1 MSVTNTKAKSVYN
14 ANGTTTEWNLGFTY
28 DDTVSNVHIYIV
40 DANDNETEV
49 TSNYSIAEGVL
60 TYPTTASGLDPLAEG
75 NKLVIVRDTPR
86 TQDIE
91 LTSNGKLDGKVLEG
105 GYDKLTLQVQ
115 ELTEQVNRAVK
126 IPVTEDSA
134 DNFLDPITAITE
146 AKKEALAE
154 IAQATE
160 PAETAKDTAVEKAQ
174 VATEQAAI
182 ATNAATSA
190 KAAQAGAETA
200 EQNATAQAEKA
211 ENAVTAFVEGL
222 GTAKNAV
229 IDLGT
234 FDGKASVTSSR
245 VIEFDRRPI
254 AVSLR
259 FSDTN
264 KKLWIN
270 GTNSTAGIEVVNNTH
285 CNLFYSIASADFV
298 GQNAVKG
305 PFVVQAVIQYSV
317 LDNPASEQEEGAI
330 QLATKAEAEAGTND
344 TKAMTPLKTKYA
356 IEANATVKTL
366 RNDVDDLGDQVAAIE
381 SKIPAEATAANQLAD
396 KAFVTEKTDE
406 LAADIAALDADKQDK
421 LTAGDNITIS
431 ANNVI
436 SATGG
441 GAAPTNMVTT
451 DTFQEITASKT
462 FTDTVKVNQLLQ
474 ANRIQML
481 NNVDV
486 AIPNGTTLQLGNY
499 LQKAILQAS
508 NLNIDTTNP
517 NSGGVG
523 PATLNGKQIAT
534 VDDVSK
540 AGGDDGIKGD
550 YCTSYGILEAPNG
563 ILTNP
568 SGMQVTLKQGVVMQ
582 LAGQDI
588 KTTVSGDMTQTL
600 TSTADCDLFYVSGTT
615 SLMEVAQ
622 IVWSKNEPDNGQTG
636 VLAWWNP
643 DNKKWKFKSND
654 TGNVWAEAVAT
665 PVAHIHTDGT
675 TITRI
680 DHIGYRVMD
689 DEIYALKSDVGGSG
703 RPLGEVYFSQSSL
716 ASDNPGA
723 LPGWTGEYYE
733 NGKTLFPDLYN
744 FVKAH
749 SELQVTKTQYD
760 SALATYGECP
770 KYVVDE
776 NGGTTTETAYK
787 FSDAE
792 PSAFINIVKTQTP
805 QAGDILYLM
814 DATANEPY
822 DLSTATQETIEAVT
836 YSDAGALTSYTING
850 ATMSVRGTVTAV
862 SIIGTATSG
871 TSLRLPKRQTT
882 GRYLVKKEVNGNNW
896 YALYSDGWLEQGGV
910 STGQTVAFLKSFAN
924 TNYTLTLGHE
934 FGNSSDANVWLQF
947 AKGGKTTTGFTY
959 ANATTPA
966 NTSINWEAKGYAA
979 GTPMENIMYPWI
991 SAFTSTI
998 PASTAQAAEFTGALS
1013 GKANTDLSNVLAN
1026 IDYVVESQVNSDGS
1040 WYRKYKSGWLEQGG
1054 KLITGTGDYTFLK
1067 PYASLLN
1074 VTIQVMTTN
1083 DVGATNAGAWLLS
1096 PGPTNTGFQILGNF
1110 DPTYYNSG
1118 YWYAVG
1124 QGAN

>member
-568 SGMQVTLKQGVVMQ
+568 SGMQVTLKQGVVLQ

-871 TSLRLPKRQTT
+871 TSLRLPK
-882 GRYLVKKEVNGNNW
+882 
-896 YALYSDGWLEQGGV
+896 
-910 STGQTVAFLKSFAN
+910 
-924 TNYTLTLGHE
+924 
-934 FGNSSDANVWLQF
+934 
-947 AKGGKTTTGFTY
+947 Y
-959 ANATTPA
+959 ANYIKMAGTEGITQKGAGLPNISGKWTGIFIEGTALTPQGTGVFSSMQNSASVSAFGATGYVNNPNWNLAENGGEGYTQLEFDASKSNPIYGASDTVTPA
-966 NTSINWEAKGYAA
+966 HT
-979 GTPMENIMYPWI
+979 TLYPWI

-1074 VTIQVMTTN
+1074 VTIQAMTRNT
-1083 DVGATNAGAWLLS
+1083 DVASNAGAWLLY
-1096 PGPTNTGFQILGNF
+1096 PGPTNTGFKIIGNF
-1110 DPTYYNSG
+1110 SPTYYNSG

>member
-421 LTAGDNITIS
+421 ITDLDAIRAGAAKGATALQSYTETDPTVPSYVKAITQDNISAWNAKQPAGDYATKEELATKQDKGDYATNTALTTGLNSKQNTLTTAQLNAVNSGITSAKVTSYDEYATTKQDKLTAGTNITIS

-441 GAAPTNMVTT
+441 
-451 DTFQEITASKT
+451 
-462 FTDTVKVNQLLQ
+462 
-474 ANRIQML
+474 
-481 NNVDV
+481 
-486 AIPNGTTLQLGNY
+486 
-499 LQKAILQAS
+499 
-508 NLNIDTTNP
+508 
-517 NSGGVG
+517 
-523 PATLNGKQIAT
+523 
-534 VDDVSK
+534 
-540 AGGDDGIKGD
+540 GGDDGIKGD

-568 SGMQVTLKQGVVMQ
+568 SGMQVTLKQGVVLQ

-622 IVWSKNEPDNGQTG
+622 IVWCKNEPDNGQTG

-703 RPLGEVYFSQSSL
+703 FDFEGTKAEFDAAVTAGTITDDSVSL
-716 ASDNPGA
+716 ITDDVSGDTVATKADLA
-723 LPGWTGEYYE
+723 VVE
-733 NGKTLFPDLYN
+733 NGMA
-744 FVKAH
+744 KA
-749 SELQVTKTQYD
+749 
-760 SALATYGECP
+760 
-770 KYVVDE
+770 
-776 NGGTTTETAYK
+776 
-787 FSDAE
+787 
-792 PSAFINIVKTQTP
+792 
-805 QAGDILYLM
+805 
-814 DATANEPY
+814 
-822 DLSTATQETIEAVT
+822 
-836 YSDAGALTSYTING
+836 
-850 ATMSVRGTVTAV
+850 
-862 SIIGTATSG
+862 
-871 TSLRLPKRQTT
+871 
-882 GRYLVKKEVNGNNW
+882 
-896 YALYSDGWLEQGGV
+896 
-910 STGQTVAFLKSFAN
+910 
-924 TNYTLTLGHE
+924 
-934 FGNSSDANVWLQF
+934 
-947 AKGGKTTTGFTY
+947 
-959 ANATTPA
+959 
-966 NTSINWEAKGYAA
+966 
-979 GTPMENIMYPWI
+979 
-991 SAFTSTI
+991 
-998 PASTAQAAEFTGALS
+998 
-1013 GKANTDLSNVLAN
+1013 DLSNIPAN
-1026 IDYVVESQVNSDGS
+1026 YDYVIESKTPTADDPS

-1054 KLITGTGDYTFLK
+1054 LVASQSSLFSVTLLR
-1067 PYASLLN
+1067 PY
-1074 VTIQVMTTN
+1074 
-1083 DVGATNAGAWLLS
+1083 
-1096 PGPTNTGFQILGNF
+1096 TNTL
-1110 DPTYYNSG
+1110 
-1118 YWYAVG
+1118 YAVIASVG
-1124 QGAN
+1124 STTGNLTQTPAEAWPLTESAIQIAQYGGSSAYKLYWEAKGMGAN

>member
-160 PAETAKDTAVEKAQ
+160 PAETAKDTAVAKAQ

-406 LAADIAALDADKQDK
+406 LAADVAALDADKQDK

-568 SGMQVTLKQGVVMQ
+568 SGMQVTLKQGVVLQ

-749 SELQVTKTQYD
+749 SELQVTKAQYD
-760 SALATYGECP
+760 SAIATYGECP

-776 NGGTTTETAYK
+776 NGGTTTGKITVYGWLAKASTFYTKKRTPVTGDPVWSSTDTTQESDYTVISLSNDTLT
-787 FSDAE
+787 FSGPTKE
-792 PSAFINIVKTQTP
+792 WTGT
-805 QAGDILYLM
+805 Y
-814 DATANEPY
+814 TT
-822 DLSTATQETIEAVT
+822 TATGT
-836 YSDAGALTSYTING
+836 
-850 ATMSVRGTVTAV
+850 GTVT
-862 SIIGTATSG
+862 TPG

-896 YALYSDGWLEQGGV
+896 YVLYSDGWLEQGGV
-910 STGQTVAFLKSFAN
+910 STGQTVTFLKSFAN

-991 SAFTSTI
+991 SAYTSAV

-1054 KLITGTGDYTFLK
+1054 TLDTTTPVGWRSVTFLK
-1067 PYASLLN
+1067 PYSVVPSVFCGVYKGVSGIQPTVNSLGPSEITTTT
-1074 VTIQVMTTN
+1074 VTLYR
-1083 DVGATNAGAWLLS
+1083 DG
-1096 PGPTNTGFQILGNF
+1096 NTSILF
-1110 DPTYYNSG
+1110 
-1118 YWYAVG
+1118 WHACG